1 MIKAVLF
8 DFDGT
13 IANTIPAIREGVNNT
28 MRRCG
33 YPEHSYEDILAFINH
48 GARELIRQAMPAP
61 DCEDPATVDRVLQ
74 EYNTQYGLVYD
85 HTREAYPGVAELI
98 DRLHRAGYRIGVL
111 SNKQD
116 KFVQKLSRQVLLPGS
131 FDAAH
136 GVGPGQ
142 PPKPDPFLPALIA
155 RELGVS
161 PADCAMVG
169 DSDVDIATARNAGML
184 HIGVDWGY
192 RDAAFLRAHGATNIA
207 HTPEEIEIF
216 VKG

>member
-1 MIKAVLF
+1 MPEVQAV
-8 DFDGT
+8 
-13 IANTIPAIREGVNNT
+13 
-28 MRRCG
+28 RC
-33 YPEHSYEDILAFINH
+33 
-48 GARELIRQAMPAP
+48 
-61 DCEDPATVDRVLQ
+61 
-74 EYNTQYGLVYD
+74 
-85 HTREAYPGVAELI
+85 
-98 DRLHRAGYRIGVL
+98 
-111 SNKQD
+111 
-116 KFVQKLSRQVLLPGS
+116 
-131 FDAAH
+131 